1 MRRLIAVGLGVLVCR
16 GAVADDRPAML
27 KPGPGSDAAQSDCNV
42 CHTSNY
48 IIMNSPFL
56 TADQWKAE
64 VEKMRKAFGAPIDD
78 ATAAAISAYL
88 AANYGVEV
96 KP

>member
-1 MRRLIAVGLGVLVCR
+1 MRLLAALALGVV
-16 GAVADDRPAML
+16 AVWAGVARADPPLPL
-27 KPGPGSDAAQSDCNV
+27 KPGPGGDITATACNS

-48 IIMNSPFL
+48 IVMNSTFL
-56 TADQWKAE
+56 TPDGWKAE
-64 VEKMRKAFGAPIDD
+64 VTKMRSAFGAPLDD

-88 AANYGVEV
+88 GANYGV

>member
-1 MRRLIAVGLGVLVCR
+1 MRLLA
-16 GAVADDRPAML
+16 AVALSAVAAGAGVARADPPLPL
-27 KPGPGSDAAQSDCNV
+27 KPGPGSEIAAIACNS

-48 IIMNSPFL
+48 IVMNSTFL
-56 TADQWKAE
+56 TPDGWKAE
-64 VEKMRKAFGAPIDD
+64 VTKLRSAFGAPLDD

-88 AANYGVEV
+88 GANYGV

>member
-1 MRRLIAVGLGVLVCR
+1 MRLLA
-16 GAVADDRPAML
+16 AVALSAVAAGAGIARADPPLPL
-27 KPGPGSDAAQSDCNV
+27 KPGPAGDITATACNS

-48 IIMNSPFL
+48 IIMNSTFL
-56 TADQWKAE
+56 TPDGWRAE
-64 VEKMRKAFGAPIDD
+64 VAKMRNAFGAPLDD

-88 AANYGVEV
+88 AANYGV